1 MDHGPQEGQGEGVE
15 ALSDKEGD
23 QTRVP
28 DVEGVR
34 TRLGKRTIV
43 LVGMMGCGKSS
54 VGRLLANRLRL
65 PFVDADLEIEAAAN
79 LTIPEIFE
87 RHGEAYFRSGE
98 HRVIVRLLGEGPQVL
113 ATGGGAF
120 MNPETRH
127 SISGNGISVWLKA
140 DFETLFARVSRRTHR
155 PLLQTP
161 DPAAV
166 LRELLRKRNPIY
178 EKADVSVDSRDVPHE
193 QVVSDIVNVLDDF
206 MSAKD
211 AGQDT

>member
-1 MDHGPQEGQGEGVE
+1 M
-15 ALSDKEGD
+15 
-23 QTRVP
+23 P

-34 TRLGKRTIV
+34 NRLGKRTIV

-54 VGRLLANRLRL
+54 VGRLLANRLNL

-98 HRVIVRLLGEGPQVL
+98 HRVILRLLGEGPQVL

-120 MNPETRH
+120 MNPETRRE
-127 SISGNGISVWLKA
+127 ISEKGISVWLKA
-140 DFETLFARVSRRTHR
+140 DFETLFTRVSRRTHR
-155 PLLQTP
+155 PLLQTK

-178 EKADVSVDSRDVPHE
+178 EMADVGVDSRDVPHE
-193 QVVSDIVNVLDDF
+193 QVVSEIVNVLDDF

-211 AGQDT
+211 ADRNA